1 MTLAD
6 YSMTAFALLNGGR
19 AVAYF
24 PQLILVY
31 RDQHGATSVSLVTW
45 TLFAAANAATVCY
58 ALAVSDDRI
67 MAIVFS
73 LNAIGCLAIVGLTA
87 FKRIYSERRGAM
99 LWHWI
104 ESLRQSQNLVESDVS
119 AEVRSPYCGQDASPR
134 AWHRDDMIRHGLMT

>member
-1 MTLAD
+1 
-6 YSMTAFALLNGGR
+6 MTAFALLNGGR

-31 RDQHGATSVSLVTW
+31 RDQRGATSVSLVTW

-104 ESLRQSQNLVESDVS
+104 ESLRQSQISLRVMYQQKSGRHIAAKTHLREHGI
-119 AEVRSPYCGQDASPR
+119 A
-134 AWHRDDMIRHGLMT
+134 MI